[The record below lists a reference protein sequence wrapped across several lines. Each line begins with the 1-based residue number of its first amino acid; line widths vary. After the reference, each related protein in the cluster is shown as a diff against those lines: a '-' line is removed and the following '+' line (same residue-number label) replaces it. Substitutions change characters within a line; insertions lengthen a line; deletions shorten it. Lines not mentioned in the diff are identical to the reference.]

1 MSGVSALQSCISR
14 ANAYPEEKLFDAKMS
29 FLSDIRKHQSLK
41 HISDNPLTFKII
53 NSARN
58 MSELIEAMKG
68 FNV

>member
-1 MSGVSALQSCISR
+1 
-14 ANAYPEEKLFDAKMS
+14 MS

-41 HISDNPLTFKII
+41 HISDNPLTLKII